1 MTRNAYDFFRMFL
14 YMFQASDVW
23 NLEAV
28 AWRIDRS
35 PAHHGRIRDDR
46 HVRLYAQRMR
56 EWVPSRSHP
65 RKITGLLGEALMFTF
80 QIRVSCGTSVGKD
93 GDLPNLSK
101 PWNME
106 QKAAENSG
114 LSPTNGLVY
123 WWTGCHLRTVGDV
136 DDCHPSPGW
145 RQDEVFGPVW
155 RWFIHID
162 IFIPAI
168 PSIIEMVQKV
178 GLYYSRFAETF
189 HIVPWFSGRPLLFW
203 DFYDFLTWISIW
215 CTPDCS

>member
-1 MTRNAYDFFRMFL
+1 
-14 YMFQASDVW
+14 MFQASDVW

-123 WWTGCHLRTVGDV
+123 
-136 DDCHPSPGW
+136 
-145 RQDEVFGPVW
+145 
-155 RWFIHID
+155 
-162 IFIPAI
+162 
-168 PSIIEMVQKV
+168 
-178 GLYYSRFAETF
+178 
-189 HIVPWFSGRPLLFW
+189 
-203 DFYDFLTWISIW
+203 
-215 CTPDCS
+215 